1 MERVNWKGYMIVN
14 LVDIVIVNW
23 NTGDLLKNCL
33 DSIIE
38 CKDKNIGSVIVVDN
52 ASSDDSLSKITTD
65 IDYLKIVK
73 EKTNHG
79 FGKACNIGAKL
90 CLSEYILFLNPDT
103 EINESSIRVAVEYM
117 EKDSSSNI
125 GICGI
130 QLIDHH
136 GITASCSRFPSPSR
150 IFFNSIGLTKVIPRL
165 GSPMRDFSHDY
176 IKEVDQVM
184 GAFFLIRSKLFNL
197 CKGFDERFFVYYEE
211 VDLSKRIT
219 QFGYISMFLPKSN
232 AFHLGGGASRNVKAS
247 RLFYSLRSK
256 YLYAAKH
263 FTYGGRF
270 IVLLSM
276 FILEP
281 ISRIFF
287 NILKIN
293 FKGILETSHAY
304 LMLISWFIRK

>member
-1 MERVNWKGYMIVN
+1 MNSK

-33 DSIIE
+33 NSIKRLQDQCIE
-38 CKDKNIGSVIVVDN
+38 SVVIVDN
-52 ASSDDSLSKITTD
+52 GSTDDSLIKINTD
-65 IDYLKIVK
+65 MHNLKIVK
-73 EKTNHG
+73 EKINHG
-79 FGKACNIGAKL
+79 FGKACNIGADL
-90 CLSEYILFLNPDT
+90 CKSKYILFLNPDT
-103 EINESSIRVAVEYM
+103 EVNENSISAAIKYM
-117 EKDSSSNI
+117 EKESSSNI

-150 IFFNSIGLTKVIPRL
+150 IFFNSIGLTKAIPRL
-165 GSPMRDFSHDY
+165 GSPMRDFSHDS

-197 CKGFDERFFVYYEE
+197 CEGFDERFFVYYEE

-219 QFGYISMFLPKSN
+219 QLGYISMFLPKSN

-263 FTYGGRF
+263 FAYGGRF

-287 NILKIN
+287 NILKLN
-293 FKGILETSHAY
+293 FKGISETLRAY
-304 LMLISWFIRK
+304 LMLISWFIKK